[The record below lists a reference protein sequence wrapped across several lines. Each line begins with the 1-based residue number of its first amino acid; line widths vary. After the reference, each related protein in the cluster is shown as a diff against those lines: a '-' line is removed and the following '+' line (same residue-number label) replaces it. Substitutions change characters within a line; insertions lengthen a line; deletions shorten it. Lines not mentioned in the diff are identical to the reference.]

1 LYKAIQELKTRAKLK
16 YILVG
21 FLLLA
26 AAFGLG
32 LNSHDRTTSSVSVEE
47 AVVQTEPVI
56 KIQKQPPVVQSE
68 TELTVSRKQYKVL
81 SGDSLWTVA
90 TKIKPDNVEVKDYVK
105 ILQMVNK
112 DVVLH
117 PGTMFDIPSDIDL
130 KEIVLPNI
138 TEELDIRDQT
148 MIDHLKTAEGTSE
161 SQSAIKRKLLGG
173 KVGPSFKNGKFY
185 PYRDSTG
192 HFTIGYGHYLGKSER
207 DAVKYRNGISK
218 RQAHDMLLQDME
230 RTKNDF
236 VLLLQRKKA
245 VDLTLDQQRVL
256 FEMAYTMGC
265 DKLSRFNKLW
275 KSVQN
280 SNSHRFKKE
289 IKNSLWY
296 TQVGGNRVDML
307 LSSI

>member
-1 LYKAIQELKTRAKLK
+1 MYKAIQELKTRAKLK

-90 TKIKPDNVEVKDYVK
+90 TKIKPANVEVSDYVK
-105 ILQMVNK
+105 ILQVVNK
-112 DVVLH
+112 DVILH
-117 PGTMFDIPSDIDL
+117 PGTMFDVPSDDDL
-130 KEIVLPNI
+130 KDIVLPNI

-245 VDLTLDQQRVL
+245 VDLTLEQQRVL

-296 TQVGGNRVDML
+296 TQVGGNRVDIL